1 MITDYSNLAWR
12 SARPVQLPPAIEGTL
27 NFSLGPR
34 RVTEAFKGTQIVAW
48 QGKIERQ
55 LQAMVS
61 ENTEARNHAYA
72 DKLRAYLE
80 LWRANPLNGS
90 INVETIQSL
99 LSGAEVPAVD
109 DWRYNNY
116 FSNLRDKL
124 RELKASVEELPMGDE
139 VPPDQR
145 APSSSPPSSFGPT
158 DEPPPSAAP
167 AADQVP
173 VEEPESE
180 ADQAAAALDG
190 GAPENE
196 VTEPE
201 IPGV

>member
-1 MITDYSNLAWR
+1 MIVDYSNQAWR
-12 SARPVQLPPAIEGTL
+12 SARPVQMPPTIEQEAQ
-27 NFSLGPR
+27 FSLRPR
-34 RVTEAFKGTQIVAW
+34 RIQEAFKGTAIVGW

-55 LQAMVS
+55 LQAMVA

-80 LWRANPLNGS
+80 LWRSNPLNGS
-90 INVETIQSL
+90 INVETVDSL

-109 DWRYNNY
+109 DWKYSNY

-124 RELKASVEELPMGDE
+124 RELKASVEELPMTDE

-145 APSSSPPSSFGPT
+145 APSSSPPASFGPT
-158 DEPPPSAAP
+158 EEPPPAAAP
-167 AADQVP
+167 TEVT
-173 VEEPESE
+173 VEEPSAE
-180 ADQAAAALDG
+180 ADQAAAALNG

-196 VTEPE
+196 IEEPE

>member
-1 MITDYSNLAWR
+1 MIVDYSNQAWR
-12 SARPVQLPPAIEGTL
+12 SSRPVQMPPSIEGEL
-27 NFSLGPR
+27 GFSLGPR
-34 RVTEAFKGTQIVAW
+34 RVTEAFKGTAIVGW

-55 LQAMVS
+55 LQAMVE

-90 INVETIQSL
+90 INVETIANL

-109 DWRYNNY
+109 DWKYSNY

-124 RELKASVEELPMGDE
+124 RELKASVEELPMTDE

-158 DEPPPSAAP
+158 EEPPPAAAP
-167 AADQVP
+167 TEVE
-173 VEEPESE
+173 VEEPDAE

-196 VTEPE
+196 IEAPE

>member
-12 SARPVQLPPAIEGTL
+12 SSQPVPVPPAIDREPS
-27 NFSLGPR
+27 FSLGAR
-34 RVTEAFKGTQIVAW
+34 RVSEAFKGTAIVGW

-55 LQAMVS
+55 LQAMVG

-72 DKLRAYLE
+72 DKLRAFLE

-90 INVETIQSL
+90 INVETISNL
-99 LSGAEVPAVD
+99 LSGTEVPAVD

-124 RELKASVEELPMGDE
+124 RELKASVEELPMTDE

-145 APSSSPPSSFGPT
+145 APSSSPPASFGPT
-158 DEPPPSAAP
+158 EEPPPGAEPAP
-167 AADQVP
+167 EEVP
-173 VEEPESE
+173 IEPEAE
-180 ADQAAAALDG
+180 ADQAAAALVG
-190 GAPENE
+190 GAPEDEGGDE
-196 VTEPE
+196 V
-201 IPGV
+201 PG